1 MWNSSLQCP
10 SLNTIS
16 QYSQW
21 TAQPSCAS
29 IFTCVIFFLSF
40 ETSYFLLELAS
51 LFLKD
56 GGNFKWLPDL
66 YFILQSF
73 IKKASTS
80 AGSAARWGC
89 NGEQANQGALSHKLY
104 NLLRN
109 LVNYQASKSAGSSVC
124 VRWHKCNTKSDV
136 IGSDYVYSCVRPLWG
151 NEIGQPSVWKH

>member
-16 QYSQW
+16 QYSQR

-29 IFTCVIFFLSF
+29 VFTCVIFFLSF

-73 IKKASTS
+73 IRKVSTS
-80 AGSAARWGC
+80 AGSAVWWGY

-136 IGSDYVYSCVRPLWG
+136 IGSDYVYSRVRPLWG
-151 NEIGQPSVWKH
+151 NEIGRPSVWKH